1 MVQVVRRRRKTAMK
15 TGDAEWS
22 PVRRR
27 HRRQTGTSR
36 CRRLVSTVADVTA
49 VARAAA
55 AAAAAVAAVGEPVGH
70 LDDGRSELVGKAA
83 LLRVARVRIAKVLVV
98 PAPQPVDHRLRQE
111 ARRPPPPGGS
121 PPRGPLRC
129 GLLRLR
135 PQLAYLDDL
144 ARVDG
149 AVVWQGVA
157 GPGSPVRQPL
167 QHLAV
172 LQQILIKY
180 LS

>member
-1 MVQVVRRRRKTAMK
+1 MK
-15 TGDAEWS
+15 TGDAERS

-27 HRRQTGTSR
+27 HRCQTGTSR
-36 CRRLVSTVADVTA
+36 RRRLVSTVAADVAA
-49 VARAAA
+49 VAVC